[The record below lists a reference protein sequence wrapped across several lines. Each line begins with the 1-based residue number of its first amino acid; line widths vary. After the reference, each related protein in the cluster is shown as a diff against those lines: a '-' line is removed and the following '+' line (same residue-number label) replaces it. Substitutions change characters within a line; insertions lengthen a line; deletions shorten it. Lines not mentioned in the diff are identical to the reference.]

1 MKATMK
7 RKETKTQLTDT
18 QPSETSAALL
28 RELVAH
34 LRQNRTQLREEWA
47 RRITDAQLLTAM
59 SQEEIFSEATS
70 VYDNYVEV
78 LETGSVQESLTNVYK
93 YADATRVQVI
103 VKKIDD
109 NLRLTVRDNG
119 KGFRPDQLDLNSKD
133 KSGMGL
139 MGMQERLR
147 LVNGQFAV
155 ESEPGKGTTIR
166 ATIPFKAE
174 SQ

>member
-1 MKATMK
+1 
-7 RKETKTQLTDT
+7 
-18 QPSETSAALL
+18 
-28 RELVAH
+28 
-34 LRQNRTQLREEWA
+34 
-47 RRITDAQLLTAM
+47 
-59 SQEEIFSEATS
+59 
-70 VYDNYVEV
+70 
-78 LETGSVQESLTNVYK
+78 LE
-93 YADATRVQVI
+93 
-103 VKKIDD
+103 
-109 NLRLTVRDNG
+109 
-119 KGFRPDQLDLNSKD
+119 LNSKD